1 MNEEEDAGA
10 VVVVVARADEGASE
24 TVIAERWRVQLQRE
38 KEAHGFARQLALP
51 FVEQEQERNACDL
64 VVFEHVGWTVAADV
78 TGVEKQK
85 LGHDDADLMLQQQK
99 QRAQ

>member
-1 MNEEEDAGA
+1 
-10 VVVVVARADEGASE
+10 
-24 TVIAERWRVQLQRE
+24 
-38 KEAHGFARQLALP
+38 
-51 FVEQEQERNACDL
+51 
-64 VVFEHVGWTVAADV
+64 VFEHVGWTVAADV